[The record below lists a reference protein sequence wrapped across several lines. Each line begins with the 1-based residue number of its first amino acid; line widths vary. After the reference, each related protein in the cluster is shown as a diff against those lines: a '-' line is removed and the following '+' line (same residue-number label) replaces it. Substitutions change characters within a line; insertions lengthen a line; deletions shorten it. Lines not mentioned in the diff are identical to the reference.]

1 MDENIFVWKI
11 FFEIRT
17 RTHILWTALKFV
29 TIASDFSATQT
40 WAKILN
46 AELQGRADS
55 PMLDFV
61 LDFDLAI
68 YA

>member
-1 MDENIFVWKI
+1 MDENIFGRKI

-29 TIASDFSATQT
+29 TIASDFSTT
-40 WAKILN
+40 RPWAKILN
-46 AELQGRADS
+46 AELQGRTDS
-55 PMLDFV
+55 PILDFV
-61 LDFDLAI
+61 PDLDLAI